1 MAGYAIVQLK
11 VTDPELNER
20 YRSQVQAIIEQ
31 YGGRFLVRG
40 GKVDELEGSLS
51 LPRLVV
57 MEFPSTEQ
65 AHAFYNS
72 PAYQEILPLR
82 LKSAEGIF
90 VIVEGV

>member
-1 MAGYAIVQLK
+1 MPAYWIARVKVSNPDSYGEYAKRVPAAVEK
-11 VTDPELNER
+11 F
-20 YRSQVQAIIEQ
+20 
-31 YGGRFLVRG
+31 GGRFLVRG

-72 PAYQEILPLR
+72 LAYQEILPLR

>member
-1 MAGYAIVQLK
+1 MAGYAVAQLK
-11 VTDPELNER
+11 VTDPETNER

-31 YGGRFLVRG
+31 FGGRFLVRG

>member
-1 MAGYAIVQLK
+1 MVGYAIAQLN
-11 VTDPELNER
+11 VTDPETNAR
-20 YRSQVQAIIEQ
+20 YRSLVQAIIEQ
-31 YGGRFLVRG
+31 FGGRFLVRG

-51 LPRLVV
+51 QPRLVV
-57 MEFPSTEQ
+57 IEFPSAEQ

-82 LKSAEGIF
+82 LKSATGTF

>member
-1 MAGYAIVQLK
+1 MAGYAVAQLK
-11 VTDPELNER
+11 VTDPETNER

-31 YGGRFLVRG
+31 FGGRFLVRG

-72 PAYQEILPLR
+72 LAYQEILPLR

-90 VIVEGV
+90 VIFEGV